1 MKEVTRYQS
10 DPGQATAY
18 MLGKLAIVNMRN
30 KVKKALG
37 DHFSLPKFHYHLLSQ
52 GSAPLSYLHSHIDK
66 YIDCSKGKIKGERC
80 SEILQYSEGEGEGE
94 EEESVS
100 MDFAREDENLPPRP
114 PLRSY
119 V

>member
-30 KVKKALG
+30 KVEKALG
-37 DHFSLPKFHYHLLSQ
+37 DYFSLPEFHYHLLSQ
-52 GSAPLSYLHSHIDK
+52 GSAPLSYLNSHMDK

-80 SEILQYSEGEGEGE
+80 SEILRYSQGE
-94 EEESVS
+94 EEESES
-100 MDFAREDENLPPRP
+100 MDFAHEDENLPPRP